1 MDLIT
6 NFTTH
11 LEELRDRTR
20 EQLVEWRS
28 GRLKA
33 FRVAANGENIDD
45 SQEHIKWLEQQVAG
59 LELQIKLRRDHLDRP

>member
-1 MDLIT
+1 MLGFMDLIT

-20 EQLVEWRS
+20 EHLEEWRS

-33 FRVAANGENIDD
+33 YKVAANGEINKSREAADD
-45 SQEHIKWLEQQVAG
+45 GI
-59 LELQIKLRRDHLDRP
+59 R